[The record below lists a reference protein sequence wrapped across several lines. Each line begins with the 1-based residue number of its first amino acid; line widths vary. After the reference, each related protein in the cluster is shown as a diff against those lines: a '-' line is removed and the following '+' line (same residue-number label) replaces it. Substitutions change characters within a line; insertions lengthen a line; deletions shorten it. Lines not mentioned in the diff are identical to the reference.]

1 MELFID
7 NRYHIEIDEELVAK
21 LEKCAQ
27 ECLKVEEFP
36 DNVEISLSLVDNE
49 EIHQLNK
56 QYRGKNSPT
65 DVLSF
70 PMVEDDDDLGQ
81 EMILLGDIIISIP
94 KAQEQAIEYRHSFE
108 RELCYLTI
116 HSMFHLLGYDH
127 MEEEDKRVMRGKEK
141 QVIKNLNIC

>member
-1 MELFID
+1 M
-7 NRYHIEIDEELVAK
+7 
-21 LEKCAQ
+21 
-27 ECLKVEEFP
+27 
-36 DNVEISLSLVDNE
+36 EISLSLVGNK

-56 QYRGKNSPT
+56 QYRGKDSPT

-70 PMVEDDDDLGQ
+70 PMLEEDDDLDQ

-108 RELCYLTI
+108 REIYYLTI

-127 MEEEDKRVMRGKEK
+127 MEEEDKQIMRGKEK
-141 QVIKNLNIC
+141 QVIKNLNIY

>member
-7 NRYHIEIDEELVAK
+7 NRYHIEINEELIAK

-27 ECLKVEEFP
+27 ECLSVEKFP
-36 DNVEISLSLVDNE
+36 NNVEISLSLVDNE

-56 QYRGKNSPT
+56 QYRGKDSPT

-70 PMVEDDDDLGQ
+70 PMFEDDSDLDADI
-81 EMILLGDIIISIP
+81 ILLGDIVISIP
-94 KAQEQAIEYRHSFE
+94 KAQEQAIEYGHSFE

-127 MEEEDKRVMRGKEK
+127 MEEEDKRAMREKEK
-141 QVIKNLNIC
+141 EVINNLNIY